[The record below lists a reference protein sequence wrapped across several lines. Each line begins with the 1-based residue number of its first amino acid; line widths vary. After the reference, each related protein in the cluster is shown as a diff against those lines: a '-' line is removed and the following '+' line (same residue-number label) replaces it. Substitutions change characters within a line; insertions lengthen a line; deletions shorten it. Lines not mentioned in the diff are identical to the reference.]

1 MENQIKL
8 IEHLS
13 KFVSEERIKL
23 FEKKINQRTKNI
35 SIVLEDIYQARNIS
49 AVMRSADFFGIQ
61 DLHIIENRNKFISDR
76 KVDLGS
82 EKWLNIIRYG
92 KKENNTKECLTKL
105 KKNDYQI
112 IATSPHKTKNT
123 LENIKIKDK
132 VAILFGTE
140 LHGLSK
146 EAIKLSDET
155 IRIKT
160 YGFTESLNIS
170 ASAAICMYHLRNIIN
185 KKISPKTS
193 NKEKQDIMI
202 EWLRNSVK
210 SSKEIEKDF
219 YKNIVKSTKCI
230 KG

>member
-92 KKENNTKECLTKL
+92 KKENNTKQCLTKL
-105 KKNDYQI
+105 KKNGYQI

-193 NKEKQDIMI
+193 NKERQDIMI
-202 EWLRNSVK
+202 KWLRNSIK

-219 YKNIVKSTKCI
+219 YKNIV
-230 KG
+230 

>member
-61 DLHIIENRNKFISDR
+61 DLHIIENRNKFISDK

-82 EKWLNIIRYG
+82 EKWLNIIRYE
-92 KKENNTKECLTKL
+92 KKENNTKKCLTKL
-105 KKNDYQI
+105 KQNGYQI
-112 IATSPHKTKNT
+112 IATSPHITKNT

>member
-61 DLHIIENRNKFISDR
+61 DLHIIENKNKFISDR

-105 KKNDYQI
+105 KKNGYQI

-185 KKISPKTS
+185 KKTSPKTS

-219 YKNIVKSTKCI
+219 YKNIV
-230 KG
+230 

>member
-92 KKENNTKECLTKL
+92 KKENNTKKCLTKL
-105 KKNDYQI
+105 KKNGYQI

-155 IRIKT
+155 IRINT

-170 ASAAICMYHLRNIIN
+170 VSAAICMYHLRNIIN

-193 NKEKQDIMI
+193 NEEKQDIMI
-202 EWLRNSVK
+202 KWLRNSIK

-219 YKNIVKSTKCI
+219 YKNII
-230 KG
+230 